1 MKRMIYAPSR
11 RATEAGFTFGVIFTR
26 FVILFLKK
34 KKKIRAPLYFL
45 SHSKKKGKEEF
56 VIFARFCHALCSDR
70 VNDQR
75 FSNILK
81 N

>member
-1 MKRMIYAPSR
+1 MIYAPSDR
-11 RATEAGFTFGVIFTR
+11 GR
-26 FVILFLKK
+26 FHIWRYLHKIRVPLSQ

-45 SHSKKKGKEEF
+45 SHGKKKGREEF

>member
-1 MKRMIYAPSR
+1 MIYAPSR

-34 KKKIRAPLYFL
+34 KKRFVLL
-45 SHSKKKGKEEF
+45 STFSPTAKKKGREEF

>member
-45 SHSKKKGKEEF
+45 SHGKKK
-56 VIFARFCHALCSDR
+56 R
-70 VNDQR
+70 
-75 FSNILK
+75 
-81 N
+81 